1 MTLNQRIKKVNYY
14 PEGTMF
20 FFQSY
25 GYIGNSVQFW
35 GLNDCGY
42 VTDPNLAQ
50 QHTKEQTINQIKCN
64 RTQDTFWPVNEIMN
78 NLSVHADSQKLNHD
92 KKI

>member
-1 MTLNQRIKKVNYY
+1 MALQQKINKVNSY
-14 PEGTMF
+14 PDGTMF

-35 GLNDCGY
+35 GLNSSGY

-50 QHTKEQTINQIKCN
+50 KFTKEQTINQIKCN
-64 RTQDTFWPVNEIMN
+64 RTQDNFWPVDEIMN
-78 NLSVHADSQKLNHD
+78 NLSVHADSQKLNHY